1 MANKFREIVMSTD
14 LKQHYKDIQADLMK
28 RIGVKTPMA
37 APKITKV
44 TVNMGMGVQ
53 ASDKKELERALSEME
68 LITGQKPIIT
78 RARRSEA
85 NFKIRQG
92 WPIGVKVT
100 LRGERMHRFLEYLL
114 YVSLPAVREFSGLS
128 KKSLDKQGNLSFGI
142 PDQSVFR
149 SIPFD
154 QIQSIRGLDI
164 AVTTTAFDAESGFV
178 MLKLMGFPFK
188 DKLAGD
194 VDGNQE

>member
-1 MANKFREIVMSTD
+1 MSKDLQQHQKEI
-14 LKQHYKDIQADLMK
+14 QNDIMK
-28 RIGVKTPMA
+28 IIGVSTPMA
-37 APKITKV
+37 CPKISKV
-44 TVNMGMGVQ
+44 VVNMGLGVNG
-53 ASDKKELERALSEME
+53 SDKKILESAVSEMTY
-68 LITGQKPIIT
+68 ITGQKPVVT

-100 LRGERMHRFLEYLL
+100 LRGERMYRFLEYLL
-114 YVSLPAVREFSGLS
+114 FVSLPAQREFAGLS

-142 PDQSVFR
+142 SDQSIFR

-154 QIQSIRGLDI
+154 QIQAVRGLDI
-164 AVTTTAFDAESGFV
+164 AVTTTARDTESGFV

-188 DKLAGD
+188 DKLPGE
-194 VDGNQE
+194 VDGN